1 MDLAEKFKTYKWLPE
16 GKAIDTTDLAAKLQ
30 ADLQDAEKAAAA
42 VGSAAV
48 GISANEA
55 ADKTSNRIRE
65 AVRAAKTDFLSG
77 DTYRAATMSIRADY
91 AKGEDRTVK
100 AIDRVKSINE
110 KIRSACEGTEAALA
124 NLGVG

>member
-1 MDLAEKFKTYKWLPE
+1 
-16 GKAIDTTDLAAKLQ
+16 
-30 ADLQDAEKAAAA
+30 
-42 VGSAAV
+42 
-48 GISANEA
+48 
-55 ADKTSNRIRE
+55 
-65 AVRAAKTDFLSG
+65 
-77 DTYRAATMSIRADY
+77 MSIRADY